1 MGSVSLKPVQ
11 AGSYLADLKSEG
23 RLIKL
28 ADTIALLKEDE
39 AGFTPAGLGGLF

>member
-1 MGSVSLKPVQ
+1 LEGLKN
-11 AGSYLADLKSEG
+11 EG

-39 AGFTPAGLGGLF
+39 VGFTPAALADVL